1 MTDSDGVLDVTGAAL
16 QSRPASPDLAAGDLE
31 PWPPAKR
38 AWLAVVLVTLAM
50 FMSYVDR
57 TILSLLIEPIKASL
71 HFSDVQMGLLQG
83 LTFGLVFTVTMAPCG
98 WLVDNVNRNKL
109 LCAAIAVWSLM
120 TATCGLAASFA
131 QMFVARMGVAI
142 GEATLSPTAP
152 SLISDYFPAP
162 RRTLPLSMYSMGAG
176 AGVAASLL
184 IGGLV
189 AHAVGSGGAVVIPGL
204 GRFETWQIVFFSL
217 ALPGL
222 LLSLLFLIHPEPRRR
237 GRSQTPGSEVQ
248 GGIQELKTVLL
259 SRRSILLPHMIAY
272 CLFNVFSFAVVSWLP
287 AFFMRLYGWS
297 IAEVGIRLG
306 TVQLVTGIVG
316 SVIGGQVAR
325 SFWRRGRKNAN
336 LLTAALFL
344 SLMTLPAVAGTM
356 ARSGTLA
363 LISIGLMYAC
373 LLAPAG
379 PLLGAIQDAIPG
391 GVRGRVTALYCMM
404 NALVGMT
411 LGPLVVG
418 ILNDKVFVDPHSVG
432 KSLALTTVVTLP
444 LAGGLLAFAA
454 RQRSRLNWAG

>member
-1 MTDSDGVLDVTGAAL
+1 MS
-16 QSRPASPDLAAGDLE
+16 SASPSLTTTETELDTE
-31 PWPPAKR
+31 PWPHATK
-38 AWLAVVLVTLAM
+38 AWLAVALVTLAM

-57 TILSLLIEPIKASL
+57 TILSLLIEPIKSAL

-98 WLVDNVNRNKL
+98 WLVDNVNRTRL

-120 TATCGLAASFA
+120 TAACGLAATFA

-152 SLISDYFPAP
+152 SLIADYFPAT

-176 AGVAASLL
+176 AGVASSLL

-189 AHAVGSGGAVVIPGL
+189 ARAVGSGGAVFVPGL
-204 GRFETWQIVFFSL
+204 GKFATWQITFFSL

-222 LLSLLFLIHPEPRRR
+222 LLSLLFLSHHEPRRR
-237 GRSQTPGSEVQ
+237 GHSETN
-248 GGIQELKTVLL
+248 GGIRELKAIVM

-272 CLFNVFSFAVVSWLP
+272 CLFNLFSFAVLGWLP
-287 AFFMRLYGWS
+287 AFFMRVYGWS
-297 IAEVGIRLG
+297 IAEVGFRLG
-306 TVQLVTGIVG
+306 MVQLLTGAVG
-316 SVIGGQVAR
+316 SVVGGQVAR
-325 SFWRRGRKNAN
+325 GFWRRGRSNAN
-336 LLTAALFL
+336 LLTAALFM
-344 SLMTLPAVAGTM
+344 SVMVIPAVAGTM
-356 ARSGTLA
+356 ARSATVA
-363 LISIGLMYAC
+363 LISIGLMYMC

-379 PLLGAIQDAIPG
+379 PLLGAIQDVIPG
-391 GVRGRVTALYCMM
+391 RLRGRVTALYCMM

-418 ILNDKVFVDPHSVG
+418 VLNDEVFVDPHSVG
-432 KSLALTTVVTLP
+432 KSLALTSVVTLP

-454 RQRSRLNWAG
+454 RQRSRLKWTA